1 MLETQEE
8 TLSPLGHLCQEQL
21 TCTRELHPTDWRTAQ
36 ERGALRV
43 GSVFRA
49 PLCKLESLEDRQ
61 GRGSLLLLLLC
72 LSRAGSIT
80 GDERWGCGKPA

>member
-1 MLETQEE
+1 MHPRASPHRLAYCSGERGSQSGIC
-8 TLSPLGHLCQEQL
+8 LPRSPLQAGE
-21 TCTRELHPTDWRTAQ
+21 P
-36 ERGALRV
+36 
-43 GSVFRA
+43 
-49 PLCKLESLEDRQ
+49 EDRQ